1 MINKSLDIAGRE
13 WEHIKHSLEM
23 CGDIG
28 EFDPECFVLDKPTL
42 ISNLSLF
49 TANLIEM
56 DEKSMRH

>member
-1 MINKSLDIAGRE
+1 
-13 WEHIKHSLEM
+13 M

-56 DEKSMRH
+56 DEKSMRHGYAIPEALDT